1 MAMASHVRTDW
12 TVAELQQ
19 LPDDGNRYE
28 IIDGVLYVTPSPRAV
43 HQVVLGELH
52 FLLKPY
58 CKAAGLFVF
67 LSPADV
73 TFSNDTLVQPDLFAF
88 PAPPNFAGFS
98 YTDITH
104 LDLAIEI
111 LSPSTARVDRS
122 IKRRLYQRQGVDE
135 YWVVDADTR
144 SVERWRPGSEEGER
158 ITGMLSWQPRPAHQA
173 LEIDLPTLFREAMG
187 E

>member
-1 MAMASHVRTDW
+1 MSLERSDW

-19 LPDDGNRYE
+19 LPSDGNRYE

-43 HQVVLGELH
+43 HQVILGELYT
-52 FLLKPY
+52 LLKPY
-58 CKAAGLFVF
+58 GKRVGLFVM

-73 TFSNDTLVQPDLFAF
+73 KFSNDTLVQPDLFAF
-88 PAPPNFAGFS
+88 PAPVRMRDFT
-98 YTDITH
+98 YDDIQH

-122 IKRRLYQRQGVDE
+122 IKRRLYQAQGVSE
-135 YWVVDADTR
+135 YWVVDGDART
-144 SVERWRPGSEEGER
+144 VERWWPTSTEGELVSGTLR
-158 ITGMLSWQPRPAHQA
+158 WQPRPDHAP
-173 LEIDLPTLFREAMG
+173 LTIDLPALFRDALG

>member
-1 MAMASHVRTDW
+1 MAMVSQVRTDW

-28 IIDGVLYVTPSPRAV
+28 IIDGVLYVTPSPRLL
-43 HQVVLGELH
+43 HQAVLGEFF

-58 CKAAGLFVF
+58 GKLVGLHVL

-73 TFSNDTLVQPDLFAF
+73 TFADDTLVQPDLFAF
-88 PAPPNFAGFS
+88 SGPPNLAGFG

-104 LDLAIEI
+104 LDVAIEV

-144 SVERWRPGSEEGER
+144 AVERWRPGSEEGER
-158 ITGMLSWQPRPAHQA
+158 ITGMLSWQPRPAHEA
-173 LEIDLPTLFREAMG
+173 LTIDLPALFREVLG

>member
-28 IIDGVLYVTPSPRAV
+28 IIDGVLYVTPAPRLL
-43 HQVVLGELH
+43 HQSVLGEFF

-58 CKAAGLFVF
+58 GKLVGLYVL

-73 TFSNDTLVQPDLFAF
+73 TFADDTLVQPDLFAF
-88 PAPPNFAGFS
+88 PAPPNLAGFS
-98 YTDITH
+98 YTDIAH
-104 LDLAIEI
+104 LDVAIEV

-122 IKRRLYQRQGVDE
+122 IKRRLYQAQGVDE
-135 YWVVDADTR
+135 YWIVDADTR
-144 SVERWRPGSEEGER
+144 SVERWRPDAVEGER
-158 ITGMLSWQPRPAHQA
+158 ITGTLLWQPRPAHAA
-173 LEIDLPTLFREAMG
+173 LAIDLPALFRDVLG